1 MRGLV
6 AESGRTALLPIIN
19 VTVPFFALVLCGWL
33 AAKAKQLP
41 DQAVAAL
48 NGFILYFALPAM
60 LFRFVANA
68 SISTVVSPAAFF
80 IYALVGVAVFAISVL
95 GLRWGNSDNW
105 VDTAF
110 GGLAASWPN
119 WGYMGFGLIPALFG
133 PEAIATLISA
143 GLADLLILMPL
154 GLLVASRQNL
164 DQGQNTALASL
175 LGVSRNPLIWAISA
189 GLAASLVNL
198 PIPTAIDEF
207 LRLLGTAA
215 GPVAL
220 FSIGV
225 SLYRPQSASAHS
237 DTWILVVT
245 KLVFHPLVMWIVA
258 YHLFSLERQIA
269 AIMTVMAALPAAGTA
284 FLFTERHG
292 GDVDRVA
299 GLIMITTALAFVSF
313 TVTVALL
320 GVKG

>member
-1 MRGLV
+1 
-6 AESGRTALLPIIN
+6 LLPIIN

-60 LFRFVANA
+60 LFRFVANS
-68 SISTVVSPAAFF
+68 SISTVVSPAAFL
-80 IYALVGVAVFAISVL
+80 IYALVGVLVFIVSVL

-110 GGLAASWPN
+110 GGLAASWAN

-133 PEAIATLISA
+133 PTSIAILISA

-154 GLLVASRQNL
+154 GLLIASRQNL
-164 DQGQNTALASL
+164 NEGHNAALVGL
-175 LGVSRNPLIWAISA
+175 LGVTRNPLIWAIGA
-189 GLAASLVNL
+189 GLIASLISL
-198 PIPTAIDEF
+198 PVPTAIDEF

-225 SLYRPQSASAHS
+225 SLYRPSAQSAHT
-237 DTWILVVT
+237 DTWILVIT
-245 KLVFHPLVMWIVA
+245 KLVFHPLIMWIVA
-258 YHLFSLERQIA
+258 FHVFSLERDTA

-292 GDVDRVA
+292 GNVDRVA
-299 GLIMITTALAFVSF
+299 GLIMLTTALAFVTF
-313 TVTVALL
+313 TVTVALIGPKTGL
-320 GVKG
+320 

>member
-1 MRGLV
+1 M
-6 AESGRTALLPIIN
+6 LPIIN

-33 AAKAKQLP
+33 AARATRLP

-60 LFRFVANA
+60 LFRFVAN
-68 SISTVVSPAAFF
+68 SSVGEVVNLKAMAA
-80 IYALVGVAVFAISVL
+80 YAVVGVFIFIASAL

-105 VDTAF
+105 IDTAF
-110 GGLAASWPN
+110 GSLAASWPN

-133 PEAIATLISA
+133 KEAIGLMISA
-143 GLADLLILMPL
+143 GFVDLLIMMPL
-154 GLLVASRQNL
+154 GLLIASRESVTP
-164 DQGQNTALASL
+164 GQSAALAGL
-175 LGVSRNPLIWAISA
+175 LGVSKNPLVWAILA
-189 GLAASLVNL
+189 GLAASLVSL
-198 PIPTAIDEF
+198 PIPFFIDEF

-225 SLYRPQSASAHS
+225 SLYRPGRSSAHT

-245 KLVFHPLVMWIVA
+245 KLIMHPLLMWILTYQFLGFDRTVA
-258 YHLFSLERQIA
+258 ATL
-269 AIMTVMAALPAAGTA
+269 TVMAALPAAGTA

-299 GLIMITTALAFVSF
+299 GVIMITTALAFF
-313 TVTVALL
+313 TFTMTVVFI
-320 GVKG
+320 GN

>member
-1 MRGLV
+1 
-6 AESGRTALLPIIN
+6 LLSIIN

-33 AAKAKQLP
+33 AARAKQLP
-41 DQAVAAL
+41 EQAVAAL

-60 LFRFVANA
+60 LFRFVSNS
-68 SISTVVSPAAFF
+68 SIGTVINPAAFL
-80 IYALVGVAVFAISVL
+80 IYALVGVAVFIVSVL

-133 PEAIATLISA
+133 PSSIAILISA

-154 GLLVASRQNL
+154 GLLVASRQTLNK
-164 DQGQNTALASL
+164 GQNAALAGL
-175 LGVSRNPLIWAISA
+175 LGVSRNPLIWAIGA
-189 GLAASLVNL
+189 GLTASLINL
-198 PIPTAIDEF
+198 PMPFAIDEF

-225 SLYRPQSASAHS
+225 SLYRPTAASAHT

-245 KLVFHPLVMWIVA
+245 KLVFHPLLMWIIA
-258 YHLFSLERQIA
+258 FHLFSLEQQTA

-292 GDVDRVA
+292 GNVDRVA

-313 TVTVALL
+313 TVTVALI
-320 GVKG
+320 GPDVAN